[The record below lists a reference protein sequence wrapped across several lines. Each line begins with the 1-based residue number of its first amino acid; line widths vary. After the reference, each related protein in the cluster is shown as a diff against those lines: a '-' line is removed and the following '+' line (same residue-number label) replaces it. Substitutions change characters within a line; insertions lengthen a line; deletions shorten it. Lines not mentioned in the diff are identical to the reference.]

1 MMFKPERVSAHRVRR
16 PGQAQPAWRA
26 ADSEPMSR
34 WRAFVEVLDE
44 ILTNQAPADA
54 RPSGRVAGDRITG
67 TPLYA
72 FGAEFPANRFW
83 TAAGAIGS
91 GRLAETAT
99 SSLPPRSADRQHT
112 RPDHGR
118 SVPVPA
124 AVRDLTPAEETALH
138 TLIKLGA
145 RIDRHF
151 TSRQLRSAFR
161 TLAQR
166 YHPDRHPHAGPAER
180 MQLGA
185 AFAELTQAYGV
196 LHDAA
201 H

>member
-1 MMFKPERVSAHRVRR
+1 MFKPERLSADRVRR

-26 ADSEPMSR
+26 ADSQPRSR

-44 ILTNQAPADA
+44 ILTDQAPTDA
-54 RPSGRVAGDRITG
+54 HPSGRVATASIASR
-67 TPLYA
+67 PLYA
-72 FGAEFPANRFW
+72 FGSEFPANRFW
-83 TAAGAIGS
+83 TAGPTGAS
-91 GRLAETAT
+91 RLAESAA
-99 SSLPPRSADRQHT
+99 SSSPPRSADRQHT
-112 RPDHGR
+112 RPDQGR
-118 SVPVPA
+118 STPVPA
-124 AVRDLTPAEETALH
+124 AARDLTPAEETALH
-138 TLIKLGA
+138 TLVKLGA
-145 RIDRHF
+145 RIDRRF

-161 TLAQR
+161 ALAQR